1 MCGFDSC
8 YPSHLARSSSGSGR
22 RPLKAEITSSNLVR
36 ATTNVKAVGFAGGL
50 FCYAQASDSA
60 GLWAKLHV
68 LSRPRCQG
76 GRRCP
81 EVGVVP
87 GMRRALRDDAREGW
101 RKWVDMRSIFNAAGG
116 NGQKCGLQ
124 SRRIE
129 RTAPVV
135 RNAVSKT
142 PGQGVAREARSKN
155 ASHRGPQNV
164 RFKPMGGEADRISR
178 DLSHCRELVGDRG
191 RAEPSGDGA
200 SAGEEHRRLRRQHPR
215 ALCGAGAR
223 AVRGRAIGSP
233 SQMHRHRS
241 SPPRFMASSAG
252 QLASRRSW
260 ASGGGAPWRAGTT
273 CMPAARGATVRLRL
287 GALVV

>member
-1 MCGFDSC
+1 MPAAFFA
-8 YPSHLARSSSGSGR
+8 LRGR
-22 RPLKAEITSSNLVR
+22 AAERGAASPR
-36 ATTNVKAVGFAGGL
+36 APAPGA
-50 FCYAQASDSA
+50 A
-60 GLWAKLHV
+60 
-68 LSRPRCQG
+68 PR
-76 GRRCP
+76 
-81 EVGVVP
+81 
-87 GMRRALRDDAREGW
+87 MRRALQDGAREGW
-101 RKWVDMRSIFNAAGG
+101 HRWADMRSIFNVAGG
-116 NGQKCGLQ
+116 NGQECGLQ

-155 ASHRGPQNV
+155 ASHRRPQTV
-164 RFKPMGGEADRISR
+164 RFKPMGGKIDRISR

-191 RAEPSGDGA
+191 RAEPSGYGA
-200 SAGEEHRRLRRQHPR
+200 SAGEGSRRLRRQHPR

-233 SQMHRHRS
+233 SQMHCHRS

-260 ASGGGAPWRAGTT
+260 ASGGGAPWQAGTT

-287 GALVV
+287 GALVASGSENRPRRASRCPRQRASVCLVLMKRTARRTSARHR